1 MNQFSQI
8 DTRLIEL
15 AKQIGAALETT
26 VGGHSINGVDV
37 PKEKLALRQIQWV
50 DGPIGKAIIIN
61 QNFENGNLDEPNW
74 DFFNIAWLQEGKT
87 PAKGRPLWNKYL
99 LKNIDFKKIETDIDQ
114 LLKMSLENLNAVKKT
129 DLK

>member
-8 DTRLIEL
+8 DNRLKIL
-15 AKQIGAALETT
+15 AKEIGAILETK
-26 VGGHSINGVDV
+26 VGRHSINGVDV

-61 QNFENGNLDEPNW
+61 QNFENGILDSPNW

-87 PAKGRPLWNKYL
+87 PAKGRPFWNKCL
-99 LKNIDFKKIETDIDQ
+99 LKNIAFKIIESEIDQ
-114 LLKMSLENLNAVKKT
+114 LVKMSLENLNAINKT